1 MNRSFY
7 EVSEDLMMV
16 GKDSSRQHRKQAP
29 LGLHFKKFIIVLTA
43 KVDVKFEEED
53 AVAKVIKVKE

>member
-29 LGLHFKKFIIVLTA
+29 LGLHFKKFIIVLTEKISKA
-43 KVDVKFEEED
+43 FVLIYSPMAAEFP
-53 AVAKVIKVKE
+53 

>member
-7 EVSEDLMMV
+7 EVSEDLLMV

-29 LGLHFKKFIIVLTA
+29 LGLHFKKVIIVLTEKISKA
-43 KVDVKFEEED
+43 FALIYSPRAAEFP
-53 AVAKVIKVKE
+53 

>member
-29 LGLHFKKFIIVLTA
+29 LGLHFKKVIIVLTEKISKA
-43 KVDVKFEEED
+43 FTLIYSPMAAEFP
-53 AVAKVIKVKE
+53 